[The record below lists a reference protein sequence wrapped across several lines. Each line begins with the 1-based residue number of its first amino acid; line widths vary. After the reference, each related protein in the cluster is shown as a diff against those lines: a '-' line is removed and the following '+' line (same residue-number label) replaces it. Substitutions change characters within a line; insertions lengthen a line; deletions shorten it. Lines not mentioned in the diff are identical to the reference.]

1 MRTIVVGLGN
11 PILTDDGVGVL
22 VAYAVDRYLKGNC
35 PTPDIYVTEASVGG
49 LRLMELMVGF
59 DRAILIDAYQGRDGA
74 PPGTIHRMNLDDLR
88 NASYTQHSASP
99 HDTSVST
106 ALDLGLRMGMHLPEK
121 IDIFAVE
128 VENVLDFNDTP
139 TPAVAAVIPAVT
151 EAVLEA
157 LGVNNGLS

>member
-22 VAYAVDRYLKGNC
+22 VAYEVDRCLKGNC
-35 PTPDIYVTEASVGG
+35 SGDCPDPHPDIHVTEASVGG

-74 PPGTIHRMNLDDLR
+74 PPGTIYRMNLDDLR

-106 ALDLGLRMGMHLPEK
+106 ALDLGLSMGMHLPEK
-121 IDIFAVE
+121 IDIFAPVCE
-128 VENVLDFNDTP
+128 TVRHGFKL
-139 TPAVAAVIPAVT
+139 VIT
-151 EAVLEA
+151 RYT
-157 LGVNNGLS
+157 